1 MRSFRSRGESSRS
14 QITTTS
20 PPTIRGYGGA
30 YEPMDLVY
38 QPTPLTETGEDAGI
52 LTEMGHLRFA
62 SSNMDA
68 AGKIFQQAL
77 TSFPGYPSAVGNLAR
92 VRVVQSDGRESSAA
106 GRCRCVSAQ
115 DCLKPGRPFINSDP
129 GYLPM
134 PLCVRAG
141 ERAQERPAITSESF
155 QGE

>member
-1 MRSFRSRGESSRS
+1 MRSLRSRGEPRRS

-38 QPTPLTETGEDAGI
+38 QPTPLTETGEGAGI

-68 AGKIFQQAL
+68 AGKIFPQAL
-77 TSFPGYPSAVGNLAR
+77 TSFSGYPSAVGNLGR
-92 VRVVQSDGRESSAA
+92 GRIRQSDGREYSPAA
-106 GRCRCVSAQ
+106 
-115 DCLKPGRPFINSDP
+115 
-129 GYLPM
+129 
-134 PLCVRAG
+134 
-141 ERAQERPAITSESF
+141 T
-155 QGE
+155 